1 MRALV
6 MPKWGL
12 TMTQGVVVKWLVDE
26 GADVEQGAELL
37 DVETEKILS
46 AVESPANGVLR
57 RRVAAEGSTF
67 PVGGLLGVIADADVA
82 DEAIDRFAATFEA
95 EFTPE
100 TEAEA
105 GEGPSPQQVDVN
117 GHSLRYLKMG
127 DGGEPAVLVHGFG
140 GDLNNWLFNHEALS
154 AERAVYALDLPGH
167 GESSKNV
174 GDGTVGSL
182 AQAVAGFMDALG
194 LPSAHLV
201 GHSLGGAIAA
211 ELAGAA
217 PDRVRSLTLIASV
230 GLGRE
235 FRPGFLD
242 GFATARRRRQ
252 IKPVLD
258 ALFADPALVTRRL
271 VNEVLQYKRLDGV
284 EEALAGIAGNL
295 VADGEQSV
303 AIRDRLAPYPGRVLV
318 IWGADDQIVPAS
330 HAVGPPDGMHVEVI
344 DAVGHMPMM
353 EASARVNQ
361 VLAAH
366 FEGRLTA

>member
-1 MRALV
+1 M
-6 MPKWGL
+6 
-12 TMTQGVVVKWLVDE
+12 
-26 GADVEQGAELL
+26 
-37 DVETEKILS
+37 
-46 AVESPANGVLR
+46 R
-57 RRVAAEGSTF
+57 RRVAAEGSTL
-67 PVGGLLGVIADADVA
+67 PVGGLLGVIADAEVS
-82 DEAIDRFAATFEA
+82 DEAVDRFAATFEA

-100 TEAEA
+100 TEAVA

-117 GHSLRYLKMG
+117 GRSLRYLKLG
-127 DGGEPAVLVHGFG
+127 EGGEPAVLVHGFG

-174 GDGTVGSL
+174 GDGTVASL
-182 AQAVAGFMDALG
+182 AQVVTGFMDALG
-194 LPSAHLV
+194 LPRAHLV

-211 ELAGAA
+211 ELAATA
-217 PDRVRSLTLIASV
+217 PDRVRSLSLIASI

-284 EEALAGIAGNL
+284 EDALAAIARNL
-295 VADGEQSV
+295 VADGEQTV
-303 AIRDRLAPYPGRVLV
+303 CIREHLATYAGRVLV
-318 IWGADDQIVPAS
+318 IWGAADQIVPAS
-330 HAVGPPDGMHVEVI
+330 HAVGLPDGMHVEVI

-353 EASARVNQ
+353 EASPRVNQ

-366 FEGRLTA
+366 FEGLLTA